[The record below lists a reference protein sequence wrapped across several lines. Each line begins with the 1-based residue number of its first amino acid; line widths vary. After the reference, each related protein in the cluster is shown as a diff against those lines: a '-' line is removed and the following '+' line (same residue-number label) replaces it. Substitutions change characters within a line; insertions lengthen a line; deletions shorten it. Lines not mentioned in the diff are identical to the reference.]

1 MFEALLEQ
9 RTFGNSHHPFDSPA
23 ASRKIDYGPGQ
34 CPNAE
39 RMMQEIVATGLNE
52 FYSEDDIRDMATAI
66 RKVAASAK
74 KG

>member
-1 MFEALLEQ
+1 ME
-9 RTFGNSHHPFDSPA
+9 
-23 ASRKIDYGPGQ
+23 YGPGL

-39 RMMQEIVATGLNE
+39 QMMQEIVATGINE

-66 RKVAASAK
+66 RKVAASAQ